1 MKVTQIIKNAIETR
15 VKEIAEPKKQ
25 ALYEQLDKLHKE
37 QEEHLVSVKE
47 EVRDL
52 LTAMFTHALSNVTKK
67 HSEIT
72 LFWRKYNYSS
82 LNPLFTT
89 PSEIAEGLTESISL
103 GFIYY
108 KKDEEDNL
116 MAQIND
122 LNKKINKNIND
133 IILELELGGN
143 KATLDDLLKKVKF

>member
-25 ALYEQLDKLHKE
+25 ALCEQLDKLHKE

-72 LFWRKYNYSS
+72 LFWRKYNYSGP
-82 LNPLFTT
+82 NPLLTT

-143 KATLDDLLKKVKF
+143 KSTLDDLLKKVKF